1 MAIRRCP
8 YCKAII
14 DEGSEYCSNC
24 GTQLLFPE
32 DEFIDEEI
40 PGEKIVEEDTPEE
53 DNPKKKRSSSG
64 RRKKKEEQQEFEPV
78 EPEEEAELGKD
89 EEIEKVELEPV
100 EDEVIEE
107 DIEVEAGEEEA
118 EEEILEDEIP
128 ADMQEME
135 EPDEE
140 EKIEESRMEEES
152 EEIEKPIEEDFPGPQ
167 EPERDEYFV
176 EKKESAFSTEDL
188 EKVIDPEEKEKVEI
202 EKFLRS
208 LKEDREEWNGE
219 IPPTD
224 ELPPWAEKIKD
235 EQPEKPPAV
244 EAEAGSDLQDM
255 EESYEEL
262 TEEEEPEIEHE
273 EREEA
278 DEENVAEMEIL
289 VPRGMT
295 PEDEVPEIKIPD
307 DEFIEEEIP
316 SEEAPIED
324 TFEEIASEKEETIA
338 DTGMGL
344 PEGVEQESL
353 PFDEKS
359 SVNLEGQEKSP
370 PFKLP
375 NWIKSR
381 AFDVLFIAALWI
393 VTLHIASRMLSTN
406 LFRLIA
412 QSIFPSIAFYLV
424 LLAVYLFLFFLF
436 LGQTLGDHLF
446 PYEE

>member
-32 DEFIDEEI
+32 DENIDEEI
-40 PGEKIVEEDTPEE
+40 PGEKIVEEDVSEE
-53 DNPKKKRSSSG
+53 DNPKKKISSSG
-64 RRKKKEEQQEFEPV
+64 KQKKKQEQQELEPV
-78 EPEEEAELGKD
+78 GSEEESEPVAEEEIEEEAEF
-89 EEIEKVELEPV
+89 EHV
-100 EDEVIEE
+100 
-107 DIEVEAGEEEA
+107 EEEA
-118 EEEILEDEIP
+118 EEEILE
-128 ADMQEME
+128 
-135 EPDEE
+135 
-140 EKIEESRMEEES
+140 EESDGEEIIREPGMEEES
-152 EEIEKPIEEDFPGPQ
+152 PDEEKPIEEDSPGP
-167 EPERDEYFV
+167 EEEERDEYFV
-176 EKKESAFSTEDL
+176 EVKEPAFRTEDL

-235 EQPEKPPAV
+235 EQPEKPPSVDTDAESEYRAMDKSHEELSE
-244 EAEAGSDLQDM
+244 EAEPGL
-255 EESYEEL
+255 EH
-262 TEEEEPEIEHE
+262 EEPE
-273 EREEA
+273 EREEHEEPEESVEREEE
-278 DEENVAEMEIL
+278 DESVAEMEIL

-295 PEDEVPEIKIPD
+295 PEDEVPEIRIPD
-307 DEFIEEEIP
+307 DEFVEEEITL
-316 SEEAPIED
+316 EEAPIED
-324 TFEEIASEKEETIA
+324 AFEKITPEKEETVA

-359 SVNLEGQEKSP
+359 SVDLEGEEKSP
-370 PFKLP
+370 PSRLS
-375 NWIKSR
+375 NWMKSR

-406 LFRLIA
+406 LFRLIS
-412 QSIFPSIAFYLV
+412 QSILPSIAFYLV